1 MQAHNKKQAGQY
13 SMSHLLKP
21 LLGVAFSIYALLGQ
35 TNLTYAQ
42 AGKQLT
48 VYCSILEEQC
58 REGAKIFEA
67 ATGIKVTMI
76 RKSTGEVYAQVRAE
90 ANNPRGDVWWGGPG
104 EGHLQAAAEGL
115 LASYQSPRLNDL
127 YDWAQNYA
135 KKANY
140 QTSAIYLGALGI
152 GYNVK
157 VLQSKKLAEP
167 KCWADLLDPKYKDEI
182 QIADPASS
190 GTAYVF
196 LATTVQRLSEEQ
208 GFAYLRS
215 FHANVSQYTKSG
227 IAPVKATAL
236 GETAIGIGFMHD
248 MITQILDGAPVKT
261 IAPCEGTGYET
272 GSVSII
278 KGGPNPDA
286 AKSFVD
292 FTLSPEAQNIN
303 LKLKINSI
311 PSNKA
316 ATLSPDA
323 PKFSDIK
330 LIDYDTAKYGTP
342 AERSRLLG
350 KFEKEVKSL
359 PK

>member
-1 MQAHNKKQAGQY
+1 MTRTVFSAFLGIGALVLTTAH
-13 SMSHLLKP
+13 SSPVH
-21 LLGVAFSIYALLGQ
+21 
-35 TNLTYAQ
+35 AQ

-58 REGAKIFEA
+58 REGASQFEA
-67 ATGIKVTMI
+67 TTGVKVTMI

-115 LASYQSPRLNDL
+115 LSPYQSPRLAEL

-135 KKANY
+135 KKADY
-140 QTSAIYLGALGI
+140 HTSAIYLGALGI
-152 GYNVK
+152 GYNTK
-157 VLQSKKLAEP
+157 VLQSKKLPEP
-167 KCWADLLDPKYKDEI
+167 KCWADLLDPKFKDEV

-196 LATTVQRLSEEQ
+196 LATTVQRLGEDA
-208 GFAYLRS
+208 GFAYLKA

-227 IAPVKATAL
+227 IAPVKATAM
-236 GETAIGIGFMHD
+236 GETAVGVGFMHD

-261 IAPCEGTGYET
+261 VAPCEGTGYET

-278 KGGPNPDA
+278 KGGPNGET
-286 AKSFVD
+286 AKAFVD
-292 FTLSPEAQNIN
+292 FALSPAAQNIN
-303 LKLKINSI
+303 AKLKINSI
-311 PSNKA
+311 PSNKNA
-316 ATLSPDA
+316 VLSPDA
-323 PKFSDIK
+323 PKFSEIK

-350 KFEKEVKSL
+350 RFEKDIKSQ

>member
-1 MQAHNKKQAGQY
+1 MAKFILPALAGIG
-13 SMSHLLKP
+13 SL
-21 LLGVAFSIYALLGQ
+21 F
-35 TNLTYAQ
+35 LTAGDHGAAQ
-42 AGKQLT
+42 AQSGKNLT

-58 REGAKIFEA
+58 REGATLFEA

-115 LASYQSPRLNDL
+115 LAPYQSPRLSEL

-135 KKANY
+135 KKADY
-140 QTSAIYLGALGI
+140 HTSAIYLGALGI
-152 GYNVK
+152 GYNTK
-157 VLQSKKLAEP
+157 VLQSKKLPEP
-167 KCWADLLDPKYKDEI
+167 KCWADLLDPKFKDEV

-196 LATTVQRLSEEQ
+196 LATTVQRLGEDQ
-208 GFAYLRS
+208 GFAYLKG

-227 IAPVKATAL
+227 IAPVKATAM
-236 GETAIGIGFMHD
+236 GETAVGIGFMHD

-278 KGGPNPDA
+278 KGGPNGDA
-286 AKSFVD
+286 ARQFVD
-292 FTLSPEAQNIN
+292 FTLSPTAQNIN
-303 LKLKINSI
+303 VKLKINSI
-311 PSNKA
+311 PSNKSA
-316 ATLSPDA
+316 QLSPDA

-350 KFEKEVKSL
+350 KFEKEIKSL